1 MAFLCGFQNF
11 MVATNQ
17 QYFCRFVA
25 NKSSFTLEK
34 QHSKH
39 VHGPNIY
46 KHINTCIN
54 TYVRNYSCLFFFPYS
69 FYNRQIKARSNF
81 VFDFILCTR
90 TTTKALLDRLKLLF
104 WRKGFTKILN
114 ETILFSFRL
123 GYAIAQRLGEE
134 GAKVLISSSK
144 ERNVNEAVK
153 NLKELDIEASGTVCD
168 VSKREDNINL
178 VKTVMCT
185 SLAFSW
191 FWNVGT
197 YNCV

>member
-17 QYFCRFVA
+17 QYSCRFVA
-25 NKSSFTLEK
+25 SKSSFTLQK

-39 VHGPNIY
+39 IHGPNIY
-46 KHINTCIN
+46 EHINACIN
-54 TYVRNYSCLFFFPYS
+54 TYMRNYSCLFFFPHS
-69 FYNRQIKARSNF
+69 FYNRQIKARSNS
-81 VFDFILCTR
+81 VFYFILCTR
-90 TTTKALLDRLKLLF
+90 TTTKALLDCLKLFF
-104 WRKGFTKILN
+104 WRKGFKKILN
-114 ETILFSFRL
+114 EAILFSFRL

-153 NLKELDIEASGTVCD
+153 NLKELGIEASGTVCD

-178 VKTVMCT
+178 VKTVMGT